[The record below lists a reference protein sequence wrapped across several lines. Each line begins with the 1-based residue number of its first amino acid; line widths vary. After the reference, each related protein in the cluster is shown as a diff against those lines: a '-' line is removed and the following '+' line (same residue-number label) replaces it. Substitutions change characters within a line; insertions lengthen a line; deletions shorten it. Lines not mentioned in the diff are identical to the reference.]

1 MIEFNRYNALY
12 VGEEIIP
19 PVDVTKIA
27 WVTRHYPE
35 EFYLKILQIIYKN
48 VALTHF
54 HNVIFNSNCHFTDFI
69 RKLKDAGFIPYP
81 VAPIFMIEQATMMED
96 LEFGRFVLNYDLEK
110 NKTLR
115 YVEKWTNGQRSVLLT
130 GNKLQLL
137 EQRKQLIA
145 V

>member
-27 WVTRHYPE
+27 WVTRHDPE
-35 EFYLKILQIIYKN
+35 EFYLKILQIIYRN
-48 VALTHF
+48 VAITHF
-54 HNVIFNSNCHFTDFI
+54 HDVAFASCGNFTDFI

-81 VAPIFMIEQATMMED
+81 VAPIRMIEQATMMED
-96 LEFGRFVLNYDLEK
+96 VEFGRFVLNYDLNK

-115 YVEKWTNGQRSVLLT
+115 YVEKWTGGQRSILLT
-130 GNKLQLL
+130 GNKLEAF